1 MKRPWTKVTLPM
13 RRRMRELRAAGLG
26 AEAIA
31 RVIQIDFDLPA
42 PPSRDCIDAHA
53 PRQPHAPSHGLMKGR
68 VAA

>member
-1 MKRPWTKVTLPM
+1 MPM

-31 RVIQIDFDLPA
+31 RVIALDFGLPR
-42 PPSRDCIDAHA
+42 PPSRPCVDYHA
-53 PRQPHAPSHGLMKGR
+53 PLLGEAIVRKGAGLDNGRRGR